1 MVGSDRIHS
10 HKHAC
15 WIHACPDVLL
25 SPGVGVGND
34 RFHVVKEIALQTVG
48 NKAASGYAKPPPNNR
63 SSPQVHPAGAVGLD
77 RLRGLIS
84 MINTCGCH

>member
-1 MVGSDRIHS
+1 
-10 HKHAC
+10 
-15 WIHACPDVLL
+15 
-25 SPGVGVGND
+25 
-34 RFHVVKEIALQTVG
+34 VVKEIALQTVG